1 MVASLKDDSTRDEGP
16 ERPMFDDTVLKHTR
30 NNSPSVVGKREE
42 IPESSEVISP

>member
-1 MVASLKDDSTRDEGP
+1 MVASLKGDSTRDEG